1 MEKNNKSCYYGTKR
15 EVPYIIYGFFYRIIP
30 TKQLDKLIDNS
41 GNYDKI

>member
-1 MEKNNKSCYYGTKR
+1 MNEMRSSVYN
-15 EVPYIIYGFFYRIIP
+15 IWIFFYRIIP